1 MELRK
6 ANIETDL
13 EILAEMNLSLIVD
26 EGHTNP
32 MNIDQLS
39 ERMESLLKAEYEAEI
54 ITDES
59 IVVGYCLWREYSDYT
74 YIRQLFIKPS
84 SRRKGYARNAIEWL
98 RNNLWNPDLPLRME
112 VLTANQIAKDFW
124 RNVGFKDYCITMEY
138 NDA

>member
-13 EILAEMNLSLIVD
+13 EILAEMNQSLIVD
-26 EGHTNP
+26 EGCTNP

-39 ERMESLLKAEYEAEI
+39 ERMESWLKAEYEAEI

-59 IVVGYCLWREYSDYT
+59 IIVGYCLWREYSDYT
-74 YIRQLFIKPS
+74 YIRQMFIKPDF
-84 SRRKGYARNAIEWL
+84 RRKGYARNAIEWL

-112 VLTANQIAKDFW
+112 VLIRNESGIDFW
-124 RNVGFKDYCITMEY
+124 RKVGFKDYCITMEY
-138 NDA
+138 KDA